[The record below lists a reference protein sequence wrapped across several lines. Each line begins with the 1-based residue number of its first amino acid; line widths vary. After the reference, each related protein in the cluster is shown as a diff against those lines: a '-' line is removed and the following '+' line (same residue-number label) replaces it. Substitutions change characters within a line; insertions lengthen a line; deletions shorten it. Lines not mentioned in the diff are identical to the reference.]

1 MHIVLLRPEI
11 PPNAG
16 AIIRLC
22 ANTGA
27 DLHLVEPLGFS
38 LENRMFR
45 RAGLDYHELA
55 SVQVEPDLATAVA
68 PLPGRRFAFTSSG
81 ATRYSDVEFR
91 HDDVLLFGPE
101 STGLSV
107 PELEPFD
114 EDHRLVIPMKPGNR
128 SLNLANAVSIVLYE
142 ALRQQGFPGFVVG
155 RV

>member
-1 MHIVLLRPEI
+1 MHIVLVRPEI

-27 DLHLVEPLGFS
+27 NLHLVQPLGFS

-55 SVQVEPDLATAVA
+55 SVQVDPDLQTAIM

-81 ATRYSDVEFR
+81 SSRYSDVQFR
-91 HDDVLLFGPE
+91 PDDVLIFGPE

-114 EDHRLVIPMKPGNR
+114 EAHRLVIPMMPGNR
-128 SLNLANAVSIVLYE
+128 SLNLANPVSVVLYE
-142 ALRQQGFPGFVVG
+142 AMRHQGFPGFVDG
-155 RV
+155 RA